1 VFRTIAVLVIV
12 VTSMRAA
19 DAARAQKRQ
28 SFRQSRAQTGCG
40 MIGHET
46 KLRWPKGLPTN
57 GILNGL

>member
-1 VFRTIAVLVIV
+1 VIV